1 MCVSGEM
8 YLYRKRLF
16 NALRFFALR
25 LLCSVLCEGS
35 SRYSGETAAS
45 QSQALTRFGMSF
57 GEMHSELI
65 CTMWIAKAIDDD
77 SMMMI
82 MREAGKSSQLEWIMQ
97 HLNHRQGRKR
107 KKDPDIVKR
116 LLCNLSSPLRLRI
129 EQITRD
135 ELLQLFFFLFIT
147 SSTNS
152 IKSFHLTLDSLWG
165 ANSSRNQIRAP
176 RYARERK
183 SRTEKNFQNLNKIL
197 IGILL
202 EEATWIGNKGSRSLL
217 IIREIN

>member
-25 LLCSVLCEGS
+25 LLCSALCEGS

-77 SMMMI
+77 SMTMI
-82 MREAGKSSQLEWIMQ
+82 MREA
-97 HLNHRQGRKR
+97 RK
-107 KKDPDIVKR
+107 IFSAGM
-116 LLCNLSSPLRLRI
+116 NYATFESP
-129 EQITRD
+129 
-135 ELLQLFFFLFIT
+135 
-147 SSTNS
+147 
-152 IKSFHLTLDSLWG
+152 
-165 ANSSRNQIRAP
+165 SR
-176 RYARERK
+176 
-183 SRTEKNFQNLNKIL
+183 
-197 IGILL
+197 
-202 EEATWIGNKGSRSLL
+202 EEEEKGSRHRQKAFVQSFFSTPSSH
-217 IIREIN
+217 